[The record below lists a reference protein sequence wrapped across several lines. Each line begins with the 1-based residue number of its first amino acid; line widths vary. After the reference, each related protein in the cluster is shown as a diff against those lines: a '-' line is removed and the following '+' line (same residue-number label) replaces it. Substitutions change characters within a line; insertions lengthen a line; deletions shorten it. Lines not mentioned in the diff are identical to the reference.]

1 MMLYVK
7 DRYNVSGTAYHEMA
21 RLCKEMPR
29 HLKLKQK
36 ISELNRLWETYPTP
50 NGTTGV
56 QQSFRRRRQER
67 LRILIQNT
75 PSDVAFKQAK
85 RVCVKLSG
93 DGTNIGK
100 RLHVLNFTFTM
111 QDEREK
117 AYSAEC
123 YHVLDIVKVS
133 VPVP

>member
-75 PSDVAFKQAK
+75 PSDVALS
-85 RVCVKLSG
+85 RLNECVSSFLG
-93 DGTNIGK
+93 MEPTLANDCM
-100 RLHVLNFTFTM
+100 F
-111 QDEREK
+111 
-117 AYSAEC
+117 
-123 YHVLDIVKVS
+123 
-133 VPVP
+133 